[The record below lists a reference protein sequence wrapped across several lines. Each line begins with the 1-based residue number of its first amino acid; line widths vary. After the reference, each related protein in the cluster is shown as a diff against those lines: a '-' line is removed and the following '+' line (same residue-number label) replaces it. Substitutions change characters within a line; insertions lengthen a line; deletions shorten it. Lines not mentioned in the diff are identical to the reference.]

1 MKPVLIFA
9 THNNNKLI
17 EISALLEEH
26 YQLKSLT
33 DIGLTEDIPE
43 NENTLE
49 GNALA
54 KARYVKSRT
63 GLNCFADDTGL
74 LVDALNG
81 EPGVYSARYAGKE
94 NNADANMDKLL
105 KNLEGKPNREAQFKT
120 VIALIEDDTET
131 LFEGQVNGSILQSK
145 TGTKGFGY
153 DPIFVPENSTKS
165 FAEMSLEEK
174 GVISHRGKAVKKL
187 VDYLQKKQH

>member
-1 MKPVLIFA
+1 MKPILIFA
-9 THNNNKLI
+9 THNNNKRI
-17 EISALLEEH
+17 EIAALLKEH

-33 DIGLTEDIPE
+33 DIGLNEEIPE

-54 KARYVKSRT
+54 KARYVKLRT
-63 GLNCFADDTGL
+63 GHNCFADDTGL
-74 LVDALNG
+74 LVEALNG
-81 EPGVYSARYAGKE
+81 EPGVYSARYACKE
-94 NNADANMDKLL
+94 NNADANIDKLL
-105 KNLEGKPNREAQFKT
+105 KKLEGKSNRDAQFKT

-153 DPIFVPENSTKS
+153 DPIFVPENFTKS

>member
-1 MKPVLIFA
+1 MKPILIFA
-9 THNNNKLI
+9 THNNNKRI
-17 EISALLEEH
+17 EIAALLKEH

-33 DIGLTEDIPE
+33 DIGLNEEIPE

-54 KARYVKSRT
+54 KARYVKLRT
-63 GLNCFADDTGL
+63 GHNCFADDTGL
-74 LVDALNG
+74 LVEALNG

-94 NNADANMDKLL
+94 NNADANIDKLL
-105 KNLEGKPNREAQFKT
+105 KKLEGKSNRDAQFKT

-153 DPIFVPENSTKS
+153 DPIFVPENFTKS